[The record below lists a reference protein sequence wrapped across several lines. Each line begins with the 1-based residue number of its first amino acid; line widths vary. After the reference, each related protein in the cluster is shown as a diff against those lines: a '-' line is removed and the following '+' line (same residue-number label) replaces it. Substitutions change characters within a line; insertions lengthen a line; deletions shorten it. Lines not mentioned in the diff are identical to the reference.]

1 MPIVNTTKMTA
12 QQFLR
17 LGEDP
22 PGVRL
27 ELVNGE
33 VAVSPS
39 PTPDHSTVIVQLIIV
54 LGTHNRE
61 RDLGELHQDV
71 DTILDRFNVRR
82 PDVLF
87 FFKERTHLIGKKAM
101 EGPPDLAVEV
111 ISPSSVEIDREDK
124 FQQYRDAGVRY
135 YWIIDPQLKTID
147 AWELVGSEYIQIGH
161 AEGNATIRL
170 LPFPDLEIPLSRLW
184 RRKAE

>member
-1 MPIVNTTKMTA
+1 MTA
-12 QQFLR
+12 RQFLE

-39 PTPDHSTVIVQLIIV
+39 PTPDHSNVVVQLIV
-54 LGTHNRE
+54 LLETHNHE
-61 RDLGELHQDV
+61 RDLGELYQDV

-87 FFKERTHLIGKKAM
+87 FFKDRSHLVGKKAM

-111 ISPSSVEIDREDK
+111 ISPSSTEVDREDK
-124 FQQYRDAGVRY
+124 FEQYRAAGVRF
-135 YWIIDPQLKTID
+135 YWIIDPQLRTID
-147 AWELVGSEYIQIGH
+147 AWELIDGKYVHVGH
-161 AEGNATIRL
+161 AQGTATVRL
-170 LPFPDLEIPLSRLW
+170 PPFPDLEIPLARLW
-184 RRKAE
+184 RRKRD